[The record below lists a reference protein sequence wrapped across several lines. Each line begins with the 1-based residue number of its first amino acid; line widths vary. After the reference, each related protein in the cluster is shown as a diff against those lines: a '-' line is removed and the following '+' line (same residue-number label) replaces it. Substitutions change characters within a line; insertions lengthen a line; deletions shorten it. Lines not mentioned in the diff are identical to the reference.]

1 MESIVSS
8 WPLSSP
14 GTEITSDWRSATG
27 REFEFMIMA
36 AAIAKFLEE
45 VFSDEMGRN
54 VETETYLCG
63 RLSLKTKASSHATT
77 KDTPLMRMK
86 NRGMIHSSQNSS
98 MRDKWQLVEW
108 GLTFPYPLKGKRQL

>member
-1 MESIVSS
+1 MELIVSS
-8 WPLSSP
+8 RCHSSP
-14 GTEITSDWRSATG
+14 ATETTSDWRSATG

-54 VETETYLCG
+54 VGTETYLCG
-63 RLSLKTKASSHATT
+63 RFSLKTKASSHATT

-98 MRDKWQLVEW
+98 MRDK
-108 GLTFPYPLKGKRQL
+108 

>member
-1 MESIVSS
+1 MELIVSS
-8 WPLSSP
+8 RPHSSP
-14 GTEITSDWRSATG
+14 GTETTRDWRSATG

-45 VFSDEMGRN
+45 VFSDGMERN

-77 KDTPLMRMK
+77 NDTPLMRMK
-86 NRGMIHSSQNSS
+86 NKGMIHSSQNSS
-98 MRDKWQLVEW
+98 MRDK
-108 GLTFPYPLKGKRQL
+108 